1 MASTAASP
9 KSGEGGGGKNETAG
23 EVNGQASPSR
33 AAAGLVLALYC
44 ADCNLRFADKAKLAR
59 HKEKFC
65 VGTKYFDPQALHNS
79 LHRNEAV
86 KEMSFQDVRAYVQ
99 NSETSNAIIGATSL
113 AELRDRFTASDA
125 EWKGIRT
132 DLVRKQ
138 QRQKTEELKQLKVQY
153 EQAHFDSKEN
163 AEKIMAMMKEIEE
176 RTAEE
181 QRQRLEVIAVKKKLE
196 DVERRHVVALQAEK
210 QAEIDK
216 LKASWSLAF
225 ICHSLARHRFSFT
238 HWVVC
243 CELAFAD

>member
-1 MASTAASP
+1 MASTSAASP
-9 KSGEGGGGKNETAG
+9 KAGDAGDNNNEGSGESNSQT
-23 EVNGQASPSR
+23 SPSR
-33 AAAGLVLALYC
+33 GAAGLVLALYC
-44 ADCNLRFADKAKLAR
+44 SDCNLRFADKAKLAR

-79 LHRNEAV
+79 LHRHEAV
-86 KEMSFQDVRAYVQ
+86 KDMSFQDVRAYVQ

-125 EWKGIRT
+125 EWKSIRT

-153 EQAHFDSKEN
+153 EHAHFDSKEN

-216 LKASWSLAF
+216 LKAS
-225 ICHSLARHRFSFT
+225 HRLQR
-238 HWVVC
+238 C
-243 CELAFAD
+243 C